1 MLLFI
6 TAPTHE
12 CSKRTNVL
20 CLERYDTDTRQG
32 PKDKQIKKKKI
43 YIYDVYFLRII
54 FNKI

>member
-32 PKDKQIKKKKI
+32 PKDKQIKKKI